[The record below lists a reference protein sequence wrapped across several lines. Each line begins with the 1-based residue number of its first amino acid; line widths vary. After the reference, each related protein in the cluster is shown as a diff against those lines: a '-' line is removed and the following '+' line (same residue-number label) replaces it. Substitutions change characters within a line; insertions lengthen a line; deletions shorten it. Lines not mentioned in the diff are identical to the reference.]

1 MLWLLK
7 RGAGDEVTLP
17 PEAASFMR
25 GTGRGSALIFP
36 MISAIHMH
44 VRRGET
50 NRLTVPIVVLA
61 LALFVAVEGFGTYG
75 A

>member
-1 MLWLLK
+1 
-7 RGAGDEVTLP
+7 
-17 PEAASFMR
+17 
-25 GTGRGSALIFP
+25 

-50 NRLTVPIVVLA
+50 NRLAVPIVVLA